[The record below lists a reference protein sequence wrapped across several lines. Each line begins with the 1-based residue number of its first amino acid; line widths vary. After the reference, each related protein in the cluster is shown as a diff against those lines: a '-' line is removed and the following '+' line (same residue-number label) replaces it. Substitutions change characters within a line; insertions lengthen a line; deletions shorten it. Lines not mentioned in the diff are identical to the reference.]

1 MFIVFF
7 IGKAIADYQVNKY
20 KARKDKIKYLQL
32 RLVYLENENKNTPD
46 AKLEKEIEFLK
57 NRIDKL
63 ESQNHDVER
72 DLQEGHGK
80 VL

>member
-1 MFIVFF
+1 
-7 IGKAIADYQVNKY
+7 
-20 KARKDKIKYLQL
+20 
-32 RLVYLENENKNTPD
+32 VYLENENKNTPD

-72 DLQEGHGK
+72 DLEKDNGK
-80 VL
+80 AL

>member
-1 MFIVFF
+1 M
-7 IGKAIADYQVNKY
+7 
-20 KARKDKIKYLQL
+20 
-32 RLVYLENENKNTPD
+32 YLENENKNTPD

-63 ESQNHDVER
+63 ESQNYDVER
-72 DLQEGHGK
+72 GLQEGNGK